1 MPARVVTVVP
11 ASLQVPRGDKN
22 LIIIQ
27 SFFTQSEYK
36 IEQSCV
42 GFADR
47 PVSQISKQCEIEK

>member
-1 MPARVVTVVP
+1 MVTVVP